1 MSSSE
6 MGKSRASLIVA
17 AVVAALAL
25 GLGLAACGGGGGG
38 IEGGGDT
45 GEVETVTLEKRKPS
59 GRITISN
66 AV

>member
-25 GLGLAACGGGGGG
+25 AVGLAACGGGGGG
-38 IEGGGDT
+38 IEGGET
-45 GEVETVTLEKRKPS
+45 GEVETVKLERGS
-59 GRITISN
+59 RR
-66 AV
+66 AA

>member
-25 GLGLAACGGGGGG
+25 ALGLAACGGGGGG
-38 IEGGGDT
+38 IEGG
-45 GEVETVTLEKRKPS
+45 ETPVKSKR
-59 GRITISN
+59 
-66 AV
+66 